1 MNILPGNMRFG
12 AGQPVKRLEDQRL
25 LTGKGQFIDDK
36 PEDGAL
42 WLHVLRSPHA
52 HAKIVS
58 IDVKAAKDMPG
69 VEAVYTGADLVA
81 DNVGTIPTLSV
92 FMRPDGKPMTV
103 PPRRLLAHEIV
114 RFAGEP
120 VAAVVATSRVAAQT
134 AAEAIAVGYEVLPSV
149 IDPVEAVK
157 PGAPVVWP
165 EAPDNIVAVMSYG
178 DAAKVEEA
186 FAKAAHTV
194 SLDLVSQRLVPS
206 AMEPRST
213 IAEVEKKTGRLI
225 LHVQSQTPGSTR
237 DVLAEAVLK
246 RPKESVRVL
255 VGDIGGGFGQKT
267 NLYPED
273 GIVAYAA
280 TKLSRKV
287 RWRGDRTDEFVGG
300 THGRDLTSTGEFA
313 LDAKGRV
320 LAYRVRSLGGTG
332 AYSTGAGNIIP
343 LVLGPF
349 VQSGVYDLPL
359 VHYEVK
365 SVMTNT
371 APVGAYRGAGRPEGV
386 FIVERLMDAAARQ
399 IGIDPRTIRKLN
411 YIKPAQLPYTNAVG
425 QIYNSGAF
433 AHMLER
439 ASDLADW
446 NGFSARKKAAK
457 KKGLLYGRGLTS
469 YIEWTGGRAHTEKV
483 SLHAT
488 AEGRVILHSG
498 TMAMGQGLQTT
509 YTQMVSEALGIP
521 MDRIDIVQGDTD
533 LATGFG
539 SVGSRSL
546 FVGGTALAVSAN
558 DLIAKAREKAANEL
572 EASVEDIE
580 YRDGMFTVV
589 GTDKRIAV
597 RDREGEDGARL
608 SVDSA
613 GEVDGPSWPNGTHIC
628 EVEIDPETGV
638 TRVVRYIT
646 VDDVGVAV
654 NPMLVTGQIHGG
666 VAQGIGQALYEGVA
680 YDAEGQ
686 LLTASYQ
693 DYCVP
698 RADDIPP
705 ITLTLDESAP
715 CSTNPLGAKGCGESG
730 AIGGTPCIAN
740 GVIDALA
747 DRHQEPADTA
757 DADEG
762 LAGDPG
768 RQGGRSCS
776 LRTCFRMRP
785 SPWRRPLPLTLI
797 GSMDSG
803 SPSPRPRNDGEE
815 GAYNPAPSWRRCR
828 AGSPTSRR
836 RSCRPGR

>member
-1 MNILPGNMRFG
+1 MAAGAPKTRRRDGEPAQTPTRKPRRGFKAVTVLCLGQNPLKPARIRSRNSKDKLMNILPGNMRFG
-12 AGQPVKRLEDQRL
+12 AGQKVKRLEDQRL

-36 PEDGAL
+36 PDDGAL
-42 WLHVLRSPHA
+42 WLYVLRSPHA

-58 IDVKAAKDMPG
+58 IDTQAARAMPG
-69 VEAVYTGADLVA
+69 VEAIYTGADLVA
-81 DNVGTIPTLSV
+81 DDIGTIPTLAI
-92 FMRPDGKPMTV
+92 FQRPDGSPMTV

-120 VAAVVATSRVAAQT
+120 VAAVVASSRNAAQT
-134 AAEAIAVGYEVLPSV
+134 AAEAIVVDYDVLPAV
-149 IDPVEAVK
+149 VDPLEAIK

-165 EAPDNIVAVMSYG
+165 DAPDNIVAAMSYG
-178 DAAKVEEA
+178 DAAAVEAA
-186 FAKAAHTV
+186 FANAAHRV

-213 IAEVEKKTGRLI
+213 IAEVDKKSGRLI

-246 RPKESVRVL
+246 RPKDSVRVL

-267 NLYPED
+267 NVYPED

-280 TKLSRKV
+280 TRLGKKI

-320 LAYRVRSLGGTG
+320 LAYRVRSVGGTG
-332 AYSTGAGNIIP
+332 AYSSGAANIIP

-349 VQSGVYDLPL
+349 VQTGVYDLPL
-359 VHYEVK
+359 VHFEVK
-365 SVMTNT
+365 SVMTHT
-371 APVGAYRGAGRPEGV
+371 APVGAYRGAGRPEAV

-399 IGIDPRTIRKLN
+399 IGMDPRAIRKVN

-425 QIYNSGAF
+425 QVYDSGAF
-433 AHMLER
+433 AHMLDR
-439 ASDLADW
+439 ATKLADW
-446 NGFSARKKAAK
+446 DGFNARKRAAK

-469 YIEWTGGRAHTEKV
+469 YIEWTGRRAHTEKV

-488 AEGRVILHSG
+488 AEGRIVLHSG

-509 YTQMVSEALGIP
+509 YSQMVSDALGIP
-521 MDRIDIVQGDTD
+521 LEKIDVVQGDTD

-546 FVGGTALAVSAN
+546 FVGGTAVAVSTSDMIN
-558 DLIAKAREKAANEL
+558 KAREKASNLL
-572 EASVEDIE
+572 EASAEDIE
-580 YRDGMFTVV
+580 YREGVLTVV
-589 GTDKRIAV
+589 GTDRRISLFEIA
-597 RDREGEDGARL
+597 EKENGARL
-608 SVDSA
+608 SVDSE

-628 EVEIDPETGV
+628 EVEIDPDTGV
-638 TRVVRYIT
+638 TRVVRYTT
-646 VDDVGVAV
+646 VDDVGIAV
-654 NPMLVTGQIHGG
+654 NPMLVTGQVHGG

-680 YDAEGQ
+680 YDSEGQ

-705 ITLTLDESAP
+705 IEVTLDGSAP
-715 CSTNPLGAKGCGESG
+715 CRTNPLGAKGCGESG
-730 AIGGTPCIAN
+730 AIGGPPCIVN
-740 GVIDALA
+740 GVMDALA
-747 DRHQEPADTA
+747 EFGITQLPT
-757 DADEG
+757 
-762 LAGDPG
+762 
-768 RQGGRSCS
+768 
-776 LRTCFRMRP
+776 
-785 SPWRRPLPLTLI
+785 PLTPQKVWKAI
-797 GSMDSG
+797 QDARG
-803 SPSPRPRNDGEE
+803 
-815 GAYNPAPSWRRCR
+815 R
-828 AGSPTSRR
+828 A
-836 RSCRPGR
+836 

>member
-36 PEDGAL
+36 PDEGAL

-58 IDVKAAKDMPG
+58 IDVKPASEMPE
-69 VEAVYTGADLVA
+69 VEAVYTGADLIA
-81 DNVGTIPTLSV
+81 DNIGTIPTLSV
-92 FMRPDGKPMTV
+92 FVRPDGKPMTV
-103 PPRRLLAHEIV
+103 PPRRLLAHEIA

-120 VAAVVATSRVAAQT
+120 VAAVVARSRVAAQT
-134 AAEAIAVGYEVLPSV
+134 ASEAIAVEYEVLPSV
-149 IDPVEAVK
+149 VDPLEAAE
-157 PGAPVVWP
+157 PGAPTVWA
-165 EAPDNIVAVMSYG
+165 EAPDNIVAAMSYG
-178 DAAKVEEA
+178 DAAAVEAA
-186 FAKAAHTV
+186 FAKAAHVV
-194 SLDLVSQRLVPS
+194 SLELLSQRLVPS

-213 IAEVEKKTGRLI
+213 MAEVDKKSGRLM

-280 TKLSRKV
+280 LKLNRKV
-287 RWRGDRTDEFVGG
+287 RWRGDRTEEFVGG
-300 THGRDLTSTGEFA
+300 THGRDLTSTGELA

-320 LAYRVRSLGGTG
+320 QAYRVRSTGGTG
-332 AYSTGAGNIIP
+332 AYLTGAGTIIP

-365 SVMTNT
+365 AVMTNT

-386 FIVERLMDAAARQ
+386 FIIERLMDAAARQ
-399 IGIDPRTIRKLN
+399 IGIDPRAIRKVN
-411 YIKPAQLPYTNAVG
+411 YIKPAQLPYTNPVG
-425 QIYNSGAF
+425 QIYDSGAF
-433 AHMLER
+433 AHVLDR
-439 ASDLADW
+439 ASKLADW
-446 NGFSARKKAAK
+446 DGFGARKKAAK

-488 AEGRVILHSG
+488 AEGRIVLHSG

-509 YTQMVSEALGIP
+509 YTQMVSESLGIA
-521 MDRIDIVQGDTD
+521 MDKIDIVQGDTD

-558 DLIAKAREKAANEL
+558 DMIAKAREKASNLL
-572 EASVEDIE
+572 EAAVEDIE
-580 YRDGMFTVV
+580 YRDGMLTVV
-589 GTDKRIAV
+589 GTDKRIGLFEIAKK
-597 RDREGEDGARL
+597 EAGARL
-608 SVDSA
+608 SVDSE

-628 EVEIDPETGV
+628 EVEVDPETGV
-638 TRVVRYIT
+638 SRVVRYIT
-646 VDDVGVAV
+646 VDDVGIAV
-654 NPMLVTGQIHGG
+654 NPMLVTGQVHGG

-705 ITLTLDESAP
+705 IEVTLDESAP
-715 CSTNPLGAKGCGESG
+715 CRTNPLGAKGCGESG
-730 AIGGTPCIAN
+730 AIGGPPCIVN
-740 GVIDALA
+740 GVMDALSELGIKTL
-747 DRHQEPADTA
+747 HT
-757 DADEG
+757 
-762 LAGDPG
+762 
-768 RQGGRSCS
+768 
-776 LRTCFRMRP
+776 
-785 SPWRRPLPLTLI
+785 PLTPMKVWQAI
-797 GSMDSG
+797 RD
-803 SPSPRPRNDGEE
+803 
-815 GAYNPAPSWRRCR
+815 AKTA
-828 AGSPTSRR
+828 TI
-836 RSCRPGR
+836 